1 MKKTL
6 TLLPAILLFAWL
18 GCGGGSDNSGNGNEA
33 KPKIGYSALTLKNPF
48 FKVIANSI
56 EAEGKKHGYEVIVTD
71 AERSVKT
78 QSEHMDSF
86 IAQGVVAIVLNPADR
101 VAIGPAIKKA
111 NAAGIPVFT
120 CDLQCVAEGAKVTG
134 HIGTDNYSGG
144 KQAGA
149 AMVEALGANGG
160 KVLIL
165 HFAQANSCVL
175 RVKGFREVIGNYNQ
189 DKTDGRIE
197 IVDVQ
202 EGGGLQSEGMKAT
215 SAAIQK
221 HMDLAGIFA
230 INDPSALG
238 AWDALDQVKKT
249 KQVTI
254 VGFDGQL
261 IGKRAILEGKI
272 YADPIQFPAKMGVAT
287 VENIVKYNNGEP
299 FEEKVLIPTK
309 LYRKADAEADP
320 DLKK

>member
-1 MKKTL
+1 MKKNIQSFVAVL
-6 TLLPAILLFAWL
+6 SLALC
-18 GCGGGSDNSGNGNEA
+18 GCGGSDNSGNGNEA

-78 QSEHMDSF
+78 QSEHVDSF

>member
-56 EAEGKKHGYEVIVTD
+56 EAEGKKQGYEVIVTD

>member
-1 MKKTL
+1 MKKNIQSFVTVL
-6 TLLPAILLFAWL
+6 SLALC
-18 GCGGGSDNSGNGNEA
+18 GCGGSDNSGNGNEA

-78 QSEHMDSF
+78 QSEHVDSF

>member
-1 MKKTL
+1 MKKNIQSFVAVL
-6 TLLPAILLFAWL
+6 SLALC
-18 GCGGGSDNSGNGNEA
+18 GCGGSDN

-78 QSEHMDSF
+78 QSEHVDSF

-175 RVKGFREVIGNYNQ
+175 RVKGFREVIGNYNK

-261 IGKRAILEGKI
+261 IGKRAILYGKI

-309 LYRKADAEADP
+309 LYKKADAEVDP

>member
-1 MKKTL
+1 MKKNIQSFVTVL
-6 TLLPAILLFAWL
+6 SLALC
-18 GCGGGSDNSGNGNEA
+18 GCGGSDNSGNGNEA

-78 QSEHMDSF
+78 QSEHVDSF

-238 AWDALDQVKKT
+238 AWDALAQVKKT